1 MLENGLKYSP
11 FTIHRYAKYA
21 WQYAY
26 NAYTLDMSKIK
37 EKDVIIRISAEA
49 RKRLKILSA
58 KVEKS
63 MKDYIDWMLSVK

>member
-1 MLENGLKYSP
+1 
-11 FTIHRYAKYA
+11 
-21 WQYAY
+21 
-26 NAYTLDMSKIK
+26 MSKIK